1 MTLTDQLQN
10 TPLKKK
16 MEDKIAAHITH
27 EFSKAGIPLPL
38 PKFRDDMVTYD
49 EPAAAKISNHIR
61 TGAMLFAQV
70 LDEMESR
77 HDK

>member
-1 MTLTDQLQN
+1 MKKINQIQTT
-10 TPLKKK
+10 LKKK
-16 MEDKIAAHITH
+16 FEDKVAAHITH
-27 EFSKAGIPLPL
+27 EYSKAGLTLPL